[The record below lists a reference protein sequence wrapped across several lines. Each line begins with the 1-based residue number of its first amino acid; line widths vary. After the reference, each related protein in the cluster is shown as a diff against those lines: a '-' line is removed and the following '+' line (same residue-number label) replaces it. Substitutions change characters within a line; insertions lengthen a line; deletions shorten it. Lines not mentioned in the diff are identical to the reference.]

1 MIKEK
6 EYTVDRIEG
15 LTEVGRSLL
24 ERHPD
29 ARVFALYGAMG
40 VGKTTFVK
48 SIGRLLG
55 VSDMI
60 TSPSFPVI
68 NHYITSNGDSLYHF
82 DFFRIKSIEE
92 VYDLGYEDYLYS
104 GSYCFIEWP
113 ERAEQLMPSEVVRIL
128 MEEKDGIRF
137 IRF

>member
-1 MIKEK
+1 MIQEK
-6 EYTVDRIEG
+6 EYTVDCIEG

-24 ERHPD
+24 DTHPD

-48 SIGRLLG
+48 SIGSLVG

-68 NHYITSNGDSLYHF
+68 NHYITGNGESLYHF
-82 DFFRIKSIEE
+82 DFFRIKSVEE
-92 VYDLGYEDYLYS
+92 VYDLGYEDYFYS

-113 ERAEQLMPSEVVRIL
+113 EKVGKLLPSAAVRIV
-128 MEEKDGIRF
+128 MEERDGIRV